1 MSNKKIRMGY
11 FNNNI
16 FFVWKFVSSQLK
28 PIDVFSPELDREGLY
43 GYIFVYSESSPR
55 WGSRGST
62 RDPRLTN
69 SLTCQRS
76 QANYW
81 ERPTRGNYNGQ
92 NLSNR
97 NYSWKAGLF
106 LPTSKG
112 LARAGDKREGVGVEK
127 TPLSAHNKP
136 PPPPFASSLALELT
150 QEVRVGR
157 GEEGTSGPRGWGSQR
172 GTWWSKG
179 VPSGAEGGRVSPR
192 EILTESR
199 REFLLRPCRWATQ
212 ASSSEA

>member
-1 MSNKKIRMGY
+1 MFDLFRDTFPLLWLIIAKLGWWYHTYVCRFMECRLKKCRIKKSEWVISTI
-11 FNNNI
+11 I
-16 FFVWKFVSSQLK
+16 FFLSGSLCLVKVK

-62 RDPRLTN
+62 REPRLTN

-112 LARAGDKREGVGVEK
+112 LARAGDKREGVGVAK
-127 TPLSAHNKP
+127 TPLSAHNNP
-136 PPPPFASSLALELT
+136 PPPLP
-150 QEVRVGR
+150 V
-157 GEEGTSGPRGWGSQR
+157 P
-172 GTWWSKG
+172 WS
-179 VPSGAEGGRVSPR
+179 
-192 EILTESR
+192 
-199 REFLLRPCRWATQ
+199 
-212 ASSSEA
+212 

>member
-1 MSNKKIRMGY
+1 MGY

-16 FFVWKFVSSQLK
+16 FLSGSLCLVK

-62 RDPRLTN
+62 REPRLTN

-97 NYSWKAGLF
+97 NYS
-106 LPTSKG
+106 
-112 LARAGDKREGVGVEK
+112 
-127 TPLSAHNKP
+127 
-136 PPPPFASSLALELT
+136 
-150 QEVRVGR
+150 
-157 GEEGTSGPRGWGSQR
+157 
-172 GTWWSKG
+172 
-179 VPSGAEGGRVSPR
+179 
-192 EILTESR
+192 
-199 REFLLRPCRWATQ
+199 
-212 ASSSEA
+212 